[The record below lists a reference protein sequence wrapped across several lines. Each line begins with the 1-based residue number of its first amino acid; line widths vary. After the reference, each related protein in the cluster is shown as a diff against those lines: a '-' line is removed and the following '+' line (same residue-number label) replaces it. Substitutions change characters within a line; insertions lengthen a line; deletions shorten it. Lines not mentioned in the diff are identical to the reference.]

1 MRALVRAMRNNGT
14 VKRGKGRP
22 ADHSVGRDA
31 LLETAKRLIKDLP
44 PARVTVSLIAREAGV
59 DPALVR
65 YYFGDRSNLL
75 MAVAESMLADS
86 RSAELDPSEPL
97 VAIEEIVRRTAH
109 FTSSTKHIHRLMVD
123 ELAGAKTAAIG
134 EHLGELNRG
143 AVSDLNNLMNADG
156 PTGLRQVNP
165 AFLHLALL
173 GLFDFF
179 ASAEPVV
186 RQLAPQG
193 TDMKAL
199 AAEYEDF
206 VVDLLLNG
214 LRRREQPGK
223 S

>member
-1 MRALVRAMRNNGT
+1 MANGEPA
-14 VKRGKGRP
+14 KRGKGRP
-22 ADHSVGRDA
+22 ADNGVGRDM

-86 RSAELDPSEPL
+86 TRAELDPREPL
-97 VAIEEIVRRTAH
+97 AAMEQVIRRTAH

-123 ELAGAKTAAIG
+123 ELAAAKSTALG

-143 AVSDLNNLMNADG
+143 AVEELGQLMAGDG
-156 PTGLRQVNP
+156 ETGVRPVNP

-186 RQLAPQG
+186 RQLVPPG
-193 TDMKAL
+193 TDMKQL
-199 AAEYEDF
+199 ASEYEDF
-206 VVDLLLNG
+206 VVDLLLGG
-214 LRRREQPGK
+214 LRKQPAAE
-223 S
+223 

>member
-1 MRALVRAMRNNGT
+1 MANGEPA
-14 VKRGKGRP
+14 KRGKGRP
-22 ADHSVGRDA
+22 ADNSVGRQA
-31 LLETAKRLIKDLP
+31 LLETTKRLIKDLP

-86 RSAELDPSEPL
+86 TRIELDPREPL
-97 VAIEEIVRRTAH
+97 VAIEQIIRRTAH

-123 ELAGAKTAAIG
+123 ELADAKSTGIG

-143 AVSDLNNLMNADG
+143 AVEDLGQLMAQDG
-156 PTGLRQVNP
+156 ATGVRPVNP

-179 ASAEPVV
+179 ASAEPVI
-186 RQLAPQG
+186 RQLVPPG
-193 TDMKAL
+193 TDMTQL
-199 AAEYEDF
+199 ASEYEDF
-206 VVDLLLNG
+206 VVDLLLGG
-214 LRRREQPGK
+214 LRKQPAGE
-223 S
+223 

>member
-1 MRALVRAMRNNGT
+1 MRAGVWLMRNEKT

-31 LLETAKRLIKDLP
+31 LLETTKRLIKDLP
-44 PARVTVSLIAREAGV
+44 PARVTISLIAREAGV

-86 RSAELDPSEPL
+86 RQAEVDPAEPL
-97 VAIEEIVRRTAH
+97 VAIEQIIRRTAH

-143 AVSDLNNLMNADG
+143 AVRDLDNLMAAEG
-156 PTGLRQVNP
+156 KSRLRHVNP

-193 TDMKAL
+193 TDMKQV

-214 LRRREQPGK
+214 LRKQGDT
-223 S
+223 

>member
-1 MRALVRAMRNNGT
+1 MRALVQTMGKIET

-22 ADHSVGRDA
+22 ADNSVGRDA

-44 PARVTVSLIAREAGV
+44 PARVTISLIAREAGV

-75 MAVAESMLADS
+75 MAVAENMLAGS
-86 RSAELDPSEPL
+86 TRAELDAAEPL
-97 VAIEEIVRRTAH
+97 AAIEQVIRRTAH

-123 ELAGAKTAAIG
+123 ELAGAKSAGIG
-134 EHLGELNRG
+134 EHLGALNRG
-143 AVSDLNNLMNADG
+143 AVKDLGLLMSDEG
-156 PTGLRQVNP
+156 RPGLRPVNP

-186 RQLAPQG
+186 RQLVPPG

-199 AAEYEDF
+199 AKEYEDF
-206 VVDLLLNG
+206 VVDLMLNG
-214 LRRREQPGK
+214 LRNPKPAGD

>member
-1 MRALVRAMRNNGT
+1 MRALVSAMRT
-14 VKRGKGRP
+14 DRTIKRGKGRP
-22 ADHSVGRDA
+22 ADNSVGRDA
-31 LLETAKRLIKDLP
+31 LLATAKRLIKDLP
-44 PARVTVSLIAREAGV
+44 PARVTISLIAREAGV

-75 MAVAESMLADS
+75 MAVAETMLAES
-86 RSAELDPSEPL
+86 TQAELDPAEPV
-97 VAIEEIVRRTAH
+97 VAIEQVIRRTAH
-109 FTSSTKHIHRLMVD
+109 FTTSTKHIHRLMVD
-123 ELAGAKTAAIG
+123 ELAGARSAAIG

-143 AVSDLNNLMNADG
+143 AVNDLDQLMRPDD
-156 PTGLRQVNP
+156 PTGLRPVNP

-186 RQLAPQG
+186 RQLVPQG
-193 TDMKAL
+193 TDMRRL
-199 AAEYEDF
+199 AVDYEDF

-214 LRRREQPGK
+214 LRKPEPSGD

>member
-1 MRALVRAMRNNGT
+1 MMANGGT
-14 VKRGKGRP
+14 AKRGKGRP
-22 ADHSVGRDA
+22 ADNSVGRDA
-31 LLETAKRLIKDLP
+31 LLETTKRLIKDLP

-86 RSAELDPSEPL
+86 SRSELDPLEPL
-97 VAIEEIVRRTAH
+97 AAMEQIIRRTAH

-123 ELAGAKTAAIG
+123 ELAAAKSTAIG

-143 AVSDLNNLMNADG
+143 AVNDLGQLMVRDG
-156 PTGLRQVNP
+156 ATGVRQVDA

-179 ASAEPVV
+179 ASAEPVI
-186 RQLAPQG
+186 RQLVPPG
-193 TDMKAL
+193 TDMKRL
-199 AAEYEDF
+199 ASDYEDF
-206 VVDLLLNG
+206 VVDLLLDG
-214 LRRREQPGK
+214 LRKQPTAAE
-223 S
+223 